1 MQILRIT
8 TSCLT
13 AFAALAAMS
22 LATSDNVLAAKTHRV
37 ALSQPVCGL
46 RADGPRSYDSSSA
59 AKRDH
64 ARVMH
69 VGGCE
74 PVACAGWI
82 GVLRSEP
89 MCGVNPLTHARMTYP
104 SKCAAEHAQAIFVHD
119 GACGGR
125 R

>member
-1 MQILRIT
+1 MRTLRIT

-13 AFAALAAMS
+13 ALAAFGAMS
-22 LATSDNVLAAKTHRV
+22 LAASDSVSAAKAHRV
-37 ALSQPVCGL
+37 AMNQPVCGL
-46 RADGPRSYDSSSA
+46 RTDGPRTYDNSYA

-69 VGGCE
+69 VGGCN
-74 PVACAGWI
+74 PLACAGWI
-82 GVLRSEP
+82 GLLPSEP
-89 MCGVNPLTHARMTYP
+89 LCGVNPLTHVRMTYP
-104 SKCAAEHAQAIFVHD
+104 NKCAAEHAQAVWVHD